1 MEFNFKFLH
10 KKNFLNRERIKG
22 LNSKFD
28 DILLKKSYT
37 ALHDNVIQ
45 LNSKDINGEPMF
57 DNLGKEIK
65 YFFNQHV
72 EQINLNLD
80 KLWLISSENEH
91 TNPTILPFIPH
102 FDKRRYFKAMVYLH
116 DVTKRHGPIHLGRTS
131 DNANIEHRRI
141 NLPDNYK
148 SLGLNT
154 INDFD
159 IDGEMIPMVGCA
171 GDIILFDTN
180 TAHKAGIVSKGYMR
194 RVLRFDF
201 DIGSTTTKSSFIR
214 KIFRSF

>member
-10 KKNFLNRERIKG
+10 KKDFLNHEQVRG

-28 DILLKKSYT
+28 DIYLNKSYT
-37 ALHDNVIQ
+37 AVHENVIQ
-45 LNSKDINGEPMF
+45 LNFEDLNREPVF

-65 YFFNQHV
+65 SFFNQQI
-72 EQINLNLD
+72 EQVNLNLS
-80 KLWLISSENEH
+80 KLWLVCSENKH
-91 TNPTILPFIPH
+91 TNPTILPYIPH
-102 FDKRRYFKAMVYLH
+102 FDKHRYLKAMVYLH
-116 DVTKRHGPIHLGRTS
+116 DVTNKHGPIHLGCTS
-131 DNANIEHRRI
+131 DNANIEHRRK

-148 SLGLNT
+148 SLSLNT
-154 INDFD
+154 IDDID

-171 GDIILFDTN
+171 GDIIFFDTN

-201 DIGSTTTKSSFIR
+201 EIDIKENKSSLLQ
-214 KIFRSF
+214 KIFGSP